1 MNPTLLAGIVA
12 GLALVLTA
20 VLTPAVRGAAIA
32 GGMVRQVQTDRWHR
46 RPTPA
51 IGGVA
56 IFVGFG
62 LAVGVGYVLDPNTTL
77 GLGQR
82 LPNAF
87 LPLNTWEGLVLS
99 STMAFLVG
107 LVDDFVR
114 LRPRVKLLGQLL
126 AAGILLGSGIGVWLT
141 GIYAVD
147 AAISL
152 FWFIGL
158 TNALN
163 LLDNMDGLAG
173 GVAAIA
179 GAYLTI
185 LFYLSGEPGLAVLG
199 LGFTAALVGFL
210 AHNYPPARI
219 FMGDSGSLFIG
230 LFLAG
235 LALAPAPGLSRSL
248 AAVLA
253 APVLILG
260 VPILDTTLV
269 TIGRL
274 LEGRPVSQGGKDH
287 TSHRFVDLGMPEK
300 QTLWMLWTLAAVGG
314 GVGLLL
320 RSAERGT
327 AFLLG
332 GVLVGMITLVGA
344 YLLAVRFRALEDGTK
359 PGMNFYRFLVHS
371 QERYPILALFLDGVW
386 IALAYYAAYLIRWD
400 PAELPDQLPYFQQTA
415 VIFVGVKLVALVLSG
430 TYTSPWSTF
439 GLYDALRV
447 LRSSL
452 MATLLGAGALFLVQR
467 VGLSRGVMA
476 VDFLV
481 CSLLIVGARFSFRL
495 IEGTARRWSE
505 EGTAVVI
512 LAGVADAEM
521 AVRQLARVK
530 EPRLRP
536 VAVADP
542 GNGAAR
548 ATVGALPLFGGQA
561 ALRHALNE
569 SQANAVLLV
578 DSSGEADTGAQDALE
593 HHLSSVGGVDAY
605 RLEVRV
611 ERMSGGGSGT

>member
-12 GLALVLTA
+12 GLALILTA
-20 VLTPAVRGAAIA
+20 VLTPLVRGAAIA

-56 IFVGFG
+56 IFLGFG
-62 LAVGVGYVLDPNTTL
+62 LAVGAGYLLDPDATL
-77 GLGQR
+77 GLRQR
-82 LPNAF
+82 SPQAF
-87 LPLNTWEGLVLS
+87 LPLNSWEGLVLS
-99 STMAFLVG
+99 STLAFLVG
-107 LVDDFVR
+107 LVDDFVH
-114 LRPRVKLLGQLL
+114 LRPRAKLVGQLA
-126 AAGILLGSGIGVWLT
+126 AAGVLLGSGIGVWLT

-147 AAISL
+147 AALSL

-199 LGFTAALVGFL
+199 LGFTASLVGFL

-219 FMGDSGSLFIG
+219 FMGDSGSLFLG

-269 TIGRL
+269 TVGRL
-274 LEGRPVSQGGKDH
+274 LEGRPVSQGGRDH

-300 QTLWMLWTLAAVGG
+300 QTLWMLWALAAVGG

-327 AFLLG
+327 ALLLG
-332 GVLVGMITLVGA
+332 GVLVGMLTLVGA
-344 YLLAVRFRALEDGTK
+344 YLLAVRFRTLEGGTK
-359 PGMNFYRFLVHS
+359 PGLTLYRFLVRS
-371 QERYPILALFLDGVW
+371 QERYPVMALFLDGVW
-386 IALAYYAAYLIRWD
+386 IALAYYAAYLIRWE
-400 PAELPDQLPYFQQTA
+400 PSELPVQLPYFQATA
-415 VIFVGVKLVALVLSG
+415 VIFVGVKLIALVLTG
-430 TYTSPWSTF
+430 TYSSPWSTF

-452 MATLLGAGALFLVQR
+452 VATLLGAAALFLLER

-476 VDFLV
+476 IDFLV
-481 CSLLIVGARFSFRL
+481 CSLLIVGSRFSFRL

-505 EGTAVVI
+505 EGVAVVI
-512 LAGVADAEM
+512 LARVADAEL
-521 AVRQLARVK
+521 AVRQLARVT

-561 ALRHALNE
+561 ALRHALRE
-569 SQANAVLLV
+569 SKANAVV
-578 DSSGEADTGAQDALE
+578 MVSFSVQNETEAREALD
-593 HHLSSVGGVDAY
+593 HHLTNVGGVDAY

-611 ERMSGGGSGT
+611 ERIAGRGAAG

>member
-12 GLALVLTA
+12 GLALILTA
-20 VLTPAVRGAAIA
+20 VLTPVVRGAAIA
-32 GGMVRQVQTDRWHR
+32 GGMVRHVQADRWHR

-56 IFVGFG
+56 IFLGFG
-62 LAVGVGYVLDPNTTL
+62 LAVGAGYLLDPNATL

-82 LPNAF
+82 SPHAF
-87 LPLNTWEGLVLS
+87 LPLNSWEGLVLA
-99 STMAFLVG
+99 STLAFLVG
-107 LVDDFVR
+107 LVDDFVH
-114 LRPRVKLLGQLL
+114 LRPRTKLVGQLA
-126 AAGILLGSGIGVWLT
+126 AAGVLLGSGIGVWLT

-147 AAISL
+147 AALSL
-152 FWFIGL
+152 FWFVGL

-199 LGFTAALVGFL
+199 LGFTASLVGFL

-219 FMGDSGSLFIG
+219 FMGDSGSLFLG

-269 TIGRL
+269 TVGRL

-300 QTLWMLWTLAAVGG
+300 QTLWMLWALAAVGG

-327 AFLLG
+327 ALLLG
-332 GVLVGMITLVGA
+332 GLLVGMLTLVGA
-344 YLLAVRFRALEDGTK
+344 YLLAVRFRTLEGGTK
-359 PGMNFYRFLVHS
+359 PGLTLYRFLVRS
-371 QERYPILALFLDGVW
+371 QERYPVMALFLDGVW
-386 IALAYYAAYLIRWD
+386 IALAYYAAYLIRWE
-400 PAELPDQLPYFQQTA
+400 PSELPVQLPYFQETA
-415 VIFVGVKLVALVLSG
+415 VIFVGVKLIALVLTG
-430 TYTSPWSTF
+430 TYSSPWSTF

-452 MATLLGAGALFLVQR
+452 VATLLGAAALFLLER

-476 VDFLV
+476 IDFLV
-481 CSLLIVGARFSFRL
+481 CSLLIVGSRFSFRL

-505 EGTAVVI
+505 EGMAVVI
-512 LAGVADAEM
+512 LARVADAEL
-521 AVRQLARVK
+521 AVRQLARVT

-561 ALRHALNE
+561 ALRHALRE
-569 SQANAVLLV
+569 SKANAVV
-578 DSSGEADTGAQDALE
+578 MVSFSAQNEKDAREALD
-593 HHLSSVGGVDAY
+593 HHLTNVGGVDAY

-611 ERMSGGGSGT
+611 ERIAGRGAAG